1 MTLPQLQNRISM
13 KIYGLISLFIIAF
26 FMGSMAQNYPNQQL
40 QDSLMKLDIQ
50 SIIENYDIPGA
61 AVAVIYKDS
70 IWTGT
75 YGFADKGENT
85 PLSRQTIF
93 RLGSISKTFVAI
105 AIMQMVR
112 EGKIALDTPVHKI
125 IPEIEMKNKW
135 EKENPVRLIHLL
147 EHTSSIDDVHF
158 NEGYNTSG
166 DQNLPLSD
174 IFNINPKSRYVRWK
188 PGEFASYSNDA
199 YSLLGLIIEKISGQ
213 KFEQYIQNN
222 ILDKL
227 GPTSFSYW
235 RDEKNSA
242 QFARGC
248 TSEGMPLEYV
258 PVLMRPSG
266 GIHSNITDMAVFVQM
281 LLNGGTYKHNTII
294 DSISLNRMFVPS
306 SSIAAREGF
315 KPGYGSGF
323 SSRFVNGHKFFGHGG
338 GLPDFSSM
346 FLIDPASDL
355 GIVVL
360 INAKSDYFNYLI
372 EDIVRSV
379 DFALKPLKE
388 TSVYPISEI
397 DKEDI
402 AAYYSQANYGISLD
416 RFPNYFL
423 SGLEVISENDSLYIK
438 EFMGEKKA
446 LIHRSGNEYLRDSGA
461 KESVYFFKNSEGE
474 IMLTVLGKEF
484 YKKDQ
489 KWKPILDRTVLISG
503 LATSLLYVLFIIIWL
518 IYLLGMKLIKK
529 RTHKISYLPRL
540 YLSLPVLSV
549 FALFIS
555 LGIWHAD
562 YNNYGAMSLAGIL
575 IFLFSVLFPLL
586 SIGGIWV
593 TFFRNSNKSLLEKIC
608 LRSVSVILLCL
619 SLVLIKYEF
628 FALMVWTY

>member
-1 MTLPQLQNRISM
+1 MTLPQLQNMISM
-13 KIYGLISLFIIAF
+13 KIYGLISLFIIAS

-85 PLSRQTIF
+85 PLSRQTVF

-105 AIMQMVR
+105 AIMQMVQ

-125 IPEIEMKNKW
+125 IPEIEMNNKW

-188 PGEFASYSNDA
+188 PGEYASYSNDA

-266 GIHSNITDMAVFVQM
+266 GINSNITDMAVFVQM

-379 DFALKPLKE
+379 DFVLKPQKE
-388 TSVYPISEI
+388 TSGYPISEI
-397 DKEDI
+397 DTEDI

-503 LATSLLYVLFIIIWL
+503 LATALLYALFIIIWL

-529 RTHKISYLPRL
+529 RTLKISYLPRL

-555 LGIWHAD
+555 LAVWHAD
-562 YNNYGAMSLAGIL
+562 YNNYGAVSLAGIL

-586 SIGGIWV
+586 SIGGIWI

-608 LRSVSVILLCL
+608 LRTVSVILLCL